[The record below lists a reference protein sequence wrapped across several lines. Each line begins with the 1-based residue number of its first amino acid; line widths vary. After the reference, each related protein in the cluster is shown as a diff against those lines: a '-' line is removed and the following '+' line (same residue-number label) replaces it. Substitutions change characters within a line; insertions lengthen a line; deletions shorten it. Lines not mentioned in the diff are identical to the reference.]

1 VAHYGCGQQITH
13 IFDKQIG
20 VNMKTEVPTA
30 FPWSHGDLTC
40 TGMGLRDYFA
50 AKAMPVAIKTLMHDY
65 TRDDEDWSW
74 ESYIDNDMLAEL
86 SYEMADAMLKAR
98 ESNQQE

>member
-1 VAHYGCGQQITH
+1 VAHYGCGQQKTH

-20 VNMKTEVPTA
+20 VNMKIT
-30 FPWSHGDLTC
+30 
-40 TGMGLRDYFA
+40 LRDYFA
-50 AKAMPVAIKTLMHDY
+50 ARAMPVAIKTLMHDY

-98 ESNQQE
+98 ESNKQE